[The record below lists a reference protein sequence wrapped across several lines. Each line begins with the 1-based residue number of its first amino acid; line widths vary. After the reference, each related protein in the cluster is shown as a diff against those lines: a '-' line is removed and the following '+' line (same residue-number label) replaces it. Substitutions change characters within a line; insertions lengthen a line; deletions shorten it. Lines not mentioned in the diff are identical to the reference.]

1 MLKKKPSLSK
11 TQFAKVLTFTNAFRM
26 SCKLAIIIII
36 LSKNHNPLPQL
47 TTETEVRIKNKN
59 LGNKNLAFYVLPKL
73 ESLNSC
79 DRNLFLVVTL
89 LIPRADE
96 DDSISFTFCDQN
108 IIKLSC
114 STSSVFTPD
123 TFTFPTFSTLEK
135 PKCSSFRK
143 YSSPT

>member
-1 MLKKKPSLSK
+1 MLKKKQSLSK

-26 SCKLAIIIII
+26 SGKLAIIIII
-36 LSKNHNPLPQL
+36 LSKNHNALPQL

-96 DDSISFTFCDQN
+96 DDSIHFTSASDVP
-108 IIKLSC
+108 LR
-114 STSSVFTPD
+114 
-123 TFTFPTFSTLEK
+123 L
-135 PKCSSFRK
+135 
-143 YSSPT
+143 